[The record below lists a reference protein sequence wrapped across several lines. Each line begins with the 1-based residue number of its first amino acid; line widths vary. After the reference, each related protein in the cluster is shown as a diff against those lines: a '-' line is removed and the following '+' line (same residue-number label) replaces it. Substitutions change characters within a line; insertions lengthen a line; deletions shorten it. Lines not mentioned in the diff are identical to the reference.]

1 MMMPAMAASSP
12 SISPSPRTER
22 GHAMI
27 DPAVALSDETL
38 DHIAAG
44 QTREHVL
51 LSRQVGVPA
60 AAKGDD
66 DDDSGGGLLIRPD
79 GP

>member
-1 MMMPAMAASSP
+1 MM
-12 SISPSPRTER
+12 SISDQ
-22 GHAMI
+22 A
-27 DPAVALSDETL
+27 PAVL
-38 DHIAAG
+38 DDIDLEQAAGG

-60 AAKGDD
+60 LAGDD
-66 DDDSGGGLLIRPD
+66 DDDDNGTILIRPD